1 MQSFP
6 AQTKLIYNPELRFRN
21 EGTRCIAYSI
31 DDFFF
36 SPDHVTVLLPQEVI
50 MILLFDGEHTLEETA
65 HNMAYIFGIQEMP
78 QQNGTEPP
86 VSLTQSLK
94 NSVEA
99 LEQRMGFS
107 PLVMDTAEVEPAL
120 IKQTQERY
128 PDPGAFI
135 IPKDRIVFNPRD
147 LRLNQPLS
155 VNYNVMTS
163 CGFHCKY
170 CYHPLVAVPDLISL
184 ERLDTI
190 FAELKTMGCESV
202 MLTGGDPM
210 IRPDI
215 DKVMQSLYRHG
226 LLYSL
231 STKSVISAE
240 RIKKLHETAGL
251 RGMQISLDSTD
262 SGTVQ
267 NLLGSKN
274 KDYHRN
280 VIQMIKNL
288 QANDIEV
295 RVKAVLTAYNAD
307 GIGDYLKLL
316 SDLGIKRMQI
326 VQYGR
331 SGTRHTDDLY
341 PSDEQMEQA
350 SVIVQRFKQDHPD
363 VELTAGGFS
372 KAYDEPVVVE
382 RISPETIFTKRAI
395 CNAGR
400 FSLTLMPNGE
410 VFICEQLPYDKKYVI
425 GDLRTQ
431 SVAECWNGAGVK
443 TWLSPPKRSVFPASS
458 PCKTCPEE
466 YYNDCHTVYSR
477 CLRFIH
483 EITGS
488 TETADIKCPRMTF
501 PKVRIS

>member
-1 MQSFP
+1 MQSFSP
-6 AQTKLIYNPELRFRN
+6 QAKLIYNPELRFRN
-21 EGTRCIAYSI
+21 EGVRCIGYSI

-36 SPDHVTVLLPQEVI
+36 SPDHITVLLPQEVI
-50 MILLFDGEHTLEETA
+50 MLLLFDGEHTLEETA
-65 HNMAYIFGIQEMP
+65 QNMAYIFGMQDTL
-78 QQNGTEPP
+78 QQNSTEQF
-86 VSLTQSLK
+86 VSLTKSLK
-94 NSVEA
+94 HSVEA

-107 PLVMDTAEVEPAL
+107 PLVLDAAEVEPAL
-120 IKQTQERY
+120 LKRTQERY
-128 PDPGAFI
+128 PDPGIFI
-135 IPKDRIVFNPRD
+135 IPKDRIVFDPRN

-163 CGFHCKY
+163 CGFRCKY
-170 CYHPLVAVPDLISL
+170 CYHPLVAVPDLIPL
-184 ERLDTI
+184 ARLDTI

-210 IRPDI
+210 LRPDI
-215 DKVMQSLYRHG
+215 DALMQSLYRHG

-251 RGMQISLDSTD
+251 RGMQISLDSAD
-262 SGTVQ
+262 SETVQ
-267 NLLGSKN
+267 NLLGIKN
-274 KDYHRN
+274 KDYLRN
-280 VIQMIKNL
+280 VIKMIRNL
-288 QANDIEV
+288 QENDIEV

-316 SDLGIKRMQI
+316 NNLGIKRMQV

-341 PSDEQMEQA
+341 PSDTQMEQA
-350 SVIVQRFKQDHPD
+350 SAIVQQFKQDHPD

-372 KAYDEPVVVE
+372 KAYDEPVTVE
-382 RISPETIFTKRAI
+382 KISPETIFTKRSI

-425 GDLRTQ
+425 GDLRRQ
-431 SVAECWNGAGVK
+431 SVTECWNGAGVK
-443 TWLSPPKRSVFPASS
+443 TWLSPPKRSIFPASS
-458 PCKTCPEE
+458 PCKTCPQE
-466 YYNDCHTVYSR
+466 YYDECHRVYSR

-483 EITGS
+483 EVTGS
-488 TETADIKCPRMTF
+488 TETADIKCPRMSF